1 MMSDDITHNLV
12 ERLRG
17 AWRQPFRERHRCLF
31 IQAADEIERLEKLV
45 AALEHALTDEEGK

>member
-1 MMSDDITHNLV
+1 MSDDITHNLV